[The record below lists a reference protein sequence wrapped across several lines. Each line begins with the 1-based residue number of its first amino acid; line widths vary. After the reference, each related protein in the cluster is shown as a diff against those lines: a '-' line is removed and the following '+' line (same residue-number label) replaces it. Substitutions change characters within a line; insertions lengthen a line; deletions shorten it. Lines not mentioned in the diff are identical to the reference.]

1 MEEAHMAGQPGIG
14 FTVQEYLALD
24 RASDRPVE
32 FINGEVAPKPGASRE
47 HNIVNAN
54 LAALLANQLRHR
66 PCEAYLGQMRVHIA
80 ATDGYAYPDQVVVCG
95 EPRFHSQTKPDTLL
109 NPTVIIEVLSDTNA
123 DYDRGAKF
131 ENYRRIP
138 SLQEYLL
145 VSQTA
150 CHIVHYTR
158 LPDGAWTLTETRAI
172 GDTVDLPA
180 IQCRLPL
187 AEVYAKVE
195 FAP

>member
-1 MEEAHMAGQPGIG
+1 MAALPRIR

-24 RASDRPVE
+24 RVSDRRFE
-32 FINGEVAPKPGASRE
+32 YINGDIVLIAGASRE
-47 HNIVNAN
+47 HNIINNN
-54 LAALLANQLRHR
+54 LGGILYAQLRQKPR
-66 PCEAYLGQMRVHIA
+66 EVYTADMRVHIS
-80 ATDGYAYPDQVVVCG
+80 ATEGYAYPDQVVVCG
-95 EPRFHSQTKPDTLL
+95 EPRFHSKTKPDTLL
-109 NPTVIIEVLSDTNA
+109 NPTVIIEVLSDTTA

-150 CHIVHYTR
+150 CHVVHYTR
-158 LPDGAWTLTETRAI
+158 QPNGAWTLTETSAPD
-172 GDTVDLPA
+172 DTVELPA